1 MFKWG
6 LSIANI
12 KDIKDLPASAIS
24 GKVQLVMIGSGL
36 LWTRFSFTV
45 VPVNYTLASVNFTM
59 SCVAAI

>member
-24 GKVQLVMIGSGL
+24 GKV
-36 LWTRFSFTV
+36 
-45 VPVNYTLASVNFTM
+45 
-59 SCVAAI
+59 